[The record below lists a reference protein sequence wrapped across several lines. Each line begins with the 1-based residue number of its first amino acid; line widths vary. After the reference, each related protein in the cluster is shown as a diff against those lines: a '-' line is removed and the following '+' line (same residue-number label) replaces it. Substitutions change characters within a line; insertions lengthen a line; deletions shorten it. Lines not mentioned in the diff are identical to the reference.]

1 MTEPNEEPAE
11 IEFLVWLCA
20 LEHDAEETITSHRGA
35 PVRLLLDSGS
45 GVSACSPEFA
55 SHVRTHTESSVS
67 ARSATGQVTQSLGKK
82 TVNMEV
88 LKISKPIV
96 SAGKMVRSGR

>member
-1 MTEPNEEPAE
+1 MASLT
-11 IEFLVWLCA
+11 
-20 LEHDAEETITSHRGA
+20 DA

-55 SHVRTHTESSVS
+55 PHVKTLTESSVR
-67 ARSATGQVTQSLGKK
+67 ARSATGQVTKSLGKK
-82 TVNMEV
+82 NGIAAVNMEV

-96 SAGKMVRSGR
+96 SAGKMVRSGRRIVLWS